1 MAGISNSLVS
11 LIQADRCYEGADQ
24 IEALKALCLGKELPS
39 TETSVDFIKVPKMF
53 TFYFEYQDYF
63 DMVSDSLIKDKSKK
77 DAPDEFI
84 IRNQMVYIL
93 PEKFNM

>member
-1 MAGISNSLVS
+1 
-11 LIQADRCYEGADQ
+11 
-24 IEALKALCLGKELPS
+24 
-39 TETSVDFIKVPKMF
+39 MF

-63 DMVSDSLIKDKSKK
+63 DMVSDSLLKDKSQKK